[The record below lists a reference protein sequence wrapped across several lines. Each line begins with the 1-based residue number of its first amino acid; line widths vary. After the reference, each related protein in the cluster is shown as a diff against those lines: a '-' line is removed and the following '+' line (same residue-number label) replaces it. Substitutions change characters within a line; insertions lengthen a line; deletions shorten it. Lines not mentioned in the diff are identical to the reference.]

1 MAWGS
6 LAAVISVSV
15 TRTQSLL
22 SGGLCSGPTVS
33 ALRPWT
39 QHAGAPGFRSCV
51 PLWLIT
57 PSPVVCGSVSLSW
70 GELCA
75 TVGHHSA
82 SYRPGPCFPRG
93 GGLFER
99 PEPQDFAQ
107 ITDTAALR
115 TSGQKEVTLAGP
127 VSLRTA
133 QRAPLEHTRPFF
145 TWAPSEQ
152 GHPWVSLECVVTACT
167 GRGQA
172 WVTGLGISGPTAL
185 VHSGR
190 CNKIRCLGSLRTT
203 EMYFSRF

>member
-1 MAWGS
+1 M
-6 LAAVISVSV
+6 VSVSV
-15 TRTQSLL
+15 TRTQSPL

-57 PSPVVCGSVSLSW
+57 PSPVLCGSVCLSW

-145 TWAPSEQ
+145 TWDPLPAGPSLGVPGGC
-152 GHPWVSLECVVTACT
+152 GHCLHGAGAGV
-167 GRGQA
+167 GNRA
-172 WVTGLGISGPTAL
+172 WYLWP
-185 VHSGR
+185 H
-190 CNKIRCLGSLRTT
+190 CLSPFRPL
-203 EMYFSRF
+203 

>member
-1 MAWGS
+1 MARGS
-6 LAAVISVSV
+6 LAAVVSVSV
-15 TRTQSLL
+15 TGTQSPL

-57 PSPVVCGSVSLSW
+57 PSPVLCGSVSLSW

-82 SYRPGPCFPRG
+82 SYWPGPCFPHG

-145 TWAPSEQ
+145 TWDPLPAGPSL
-152 GHPWVSLECVVTACT
+152 G
-167 GRGQA
+167 
-172 WVTGLGISGPTAL
+172 VTGVCGHCLHGAGAGVGNRAWYFWPYCLSPVWL
-185 VHSGR
+185 L
-190 CNKIRCLGSLRTT
+190 KQLRCLGS
-203 EMYFSRF
+203 